1 MDDGANMRDAWFYRD
16 SKKREIGP
24 VIQDGRTLHPIG
36 VKASGLV
43 GAGAVKNFKCPEG
56 LDDCEVG
63 FGQVVCHDRDMSGRG
78 HRVIFRIVDRDGSF

>member
-43 GAGAVKNFKCPEG
+43 GAGAVKNFKCLKG
-56 LDDCEVG
+56 FQDYEVG
-63 FGQVVCHDRDMSGRG
+63 FGQVICQTSEPYMVARD
-78 HRVIFRIVDRDGSF
+78 VQAVPAWAI